1 MRTGHI
7 TNFGKERFSV
17 GCAIKNQIAAVFGDD
32 VFEAVATS
40 RMWGQ
45 DTGEIETKCL
55 KVDVYPAQLMMISLT
70 VDWTSCFH
78 FVNSLYR
85 S

>member
-1 MRTGHI
+1 MSQ
-7 TNFGKERFSV
+7 ERFSV
-17 GCAIKNQIAAVFGDD
+17 GCAVKNQIASEFGDD
-32 VFEAVATS
+32 VFGAVMASHTWS
-40 RMWGQ
+40 Q

-55 KVDVYPAQLMMISLT
+55 SVDVYPGQLMVISLA
-70 VDWTSCFH
+70 VDWTAGLK

>member
-1 MRTGHI
+1 
-7 TNFGKERFSV
+7 V
-17 GCAIKNQIAAVFGDD
+17 KNQIASVFGDD
-32 VFEAVATS
+32 VFEAVARSQTWS
-40 RMWGQ
+40 Q

-55 KVDVYPAQLMMISLT
+55 TVDVHPALLMVITLT

-78 FVNSLYR
+78 FVRSLYR